1 MDMTALDKAVTAAG
15 SQLALACLL
24 GIKAPSVSGWY
35 DRKRVPAE
43 RCIAIEKATG
53 VSRHELRPDVFGPGA
68 ASDSQEQPQP
78 QPTVVEQIRGEVDSR
93 MSKRALRARLG
104 VANDKQL
111 AKVLQLPVEQVES
124 WAEEGALPAHPSIRR
139 LLGVQEEIQAPS
151 APADP
156 DEDRII
162 PVEAA

>member
-1 MDMTALDKAVTAAG
+1 MNHIAAAVERTGTGQAG
-15 SQLALACLL
+15 LARLL
-24 GIKAPSVSGWY
+24 GVSPQAVNQWVNGNRPVPSRHVL
-35 DRKRVPAE
+35 
-43 RCIAIEKATG
+43 AIERATG

-68 ASDSQEQPQP
+68 AVEVPAQPQ
-78 QPTVVEQIRGEVDSR
+78 QTVVQQIRAEVDSR
-93 MSKRALRARLG
+93 MSKRALRAKLG

-111 AKVLQLPVEQVES
+111 AKVLQLPVDQVES
-124 WAEEGALPAHPSIRR
+124 WPEEKSVPSLPQLMR
-139 LLGVQEEIQAPS
+139 LLGVQEESQAPS

>member
-53 VSRHELRPDVFGPGA
+53 VSRHELRPDVFGPGTA
-68 ASDSQEQPQP
+68 VEVPVQPQ
-78 QPTVVEQIRGEVDSR
+78 QTVVEQIRAEVDSR
-93 MSKRALRARLG
+93 MSKRALRAKLG
-104 VANDKQL
+104 VSNDKQL
-111 AKVLQLPVEQVES
+111 AKVLQLPVDQVEA
-124 WAEEGALPAHPSIRR
+124 WPEEKSVPSLPQVMR
-139 LLGVQEEIQAPS
+139 LLGVQEESQAPS

>member
-1 MDMTALDKAVTAAG
+1 MNHIAAAVERTGTGQAG
-15 SQLALACLL
+15 LARLL
-24 GIKAPSVSGWY
+24 GVTPQAVNQWVNGNRPVPSRHVL
-35 DRKRVPAE
+35 
-43 RCIAIEKATG
+43 AIERATG

-68 ASDSQEQPQP
+68 ASESQEQPS
-78 QPTVVEQIRGEVDSR
+78 VVEQIRGEVDSR

-104 VANDKQL
+104 VSNDKQL
-111 AKVLQLPVEQVES
+111 AKVLQLPVEQVEG

-139 LLGVQEEIQAPS
+139 LLGVQEESQAPS

>member
-1 MDMTALDKAVTAAG
+1 MTALDKAVTAAG

-53 VSRHELRPDVFGPGA
+53 VSRHELRPDVFGPGTA
-68 ASDSQEQPQP
+68 VEVPVQPQ
-78 QPTVVEQIRGEVDSR
+78 QTVVEQIRAEVDSR
-93 MSKRALRARLG
+93 MSKRALRAKLG
-104 VANDKQL
+104 VSNDKQL
-111 AKVLQLPVEQVES
+111 AKVLQLPVDQVEA
-124 WAEEGALPAHPSIRR
+124 WPEEKSVPSLPQVMR
-139 LLGVQEEIQAPS
+139 LLGVQEESQAPS

>member
-68 ASDSQEQPQP
+68 ALEAPGQPQ
-78 QPTVVEQIRGEVDSR
+78 QTVVQQIRAEVDSR
-93 MSKRALRARLG
+93 MSKRALRAKLG
-104 VANDKQL
+104 VSNDKQL
-111 AKVLQLPVEQVES
+111 AKVLQLPVEQVEA
-124 WAEEGALPAHPSIRR
+124 WPEEKSVPSLPQVMR
-139 LLGVQEEIQAPS
+139 LLGVQEESQAPS

>member
-1 MDMTALDKAVTAAG
+1 MNHIAAAVERTGTGQAG
-15 SQLALACLL
+15 LARLL
-24 GIKAPSVSGWY
+24 GVSPQAVNQWVNGNRPVPSRHVL
-35 DRKRVPAE
+35 
-43 RCIAIEKATG
+43 AIERATG

-68 ASDSQEQPQP
+68 ASESQEQP

-93 MSKRALRARLG
+93 MSKRALRGRLG
-104 VANDKQL
+104 VANDKLL
-111 AKVLQLPVEQVES
+111 AKVLKLPVEQVEG
-124 WAEEGALPAHPSIRR
+124 WEEEGALPAHPSIRR
-139 LLGVQEEIQAPS
+139 LLGVQEVSQAPS